1 MTCSTP
7 SCSRIVPCWSLTAFA
22 QMSGIWKRS
31 STLVVRML
39 AWMSVPMPTTTRSNS
54 CTDSWRRVSSLVE
67 SARTTCVSLP
77 FRDWTIRSSPSMPST
92 SVPLAMSSSAS
103 AWPNRPSPMT
113 ATASAS
119 ATRSRLDR
127 APNRLPLAN
136 DGPLLRE
143 LVQDVGAAQRQGGAE
158 GDRAEP
164 PDEHHR
170 DEYQLPHGGQARRD
184 ARREADGGEGGDG
197 LEEHLM
203 GGEGADEQERDR
215 AGDHH
220 RDREHRDADRLPVN

>member
-1 MTCSTP
+1 
-7 SCSRIVPCWSLTAFA
+7 
-22 QMSGIWKRS
+22 MSGIWKRS

-39 AWMSVPMPTTTRSNS
+39 AWMSEPMPTTTRSNS
-54 CTDSWRRVSSLVE
+54 CTDSWRSVSSLVE

-77 FRDWTIRSSPSMPST
+77 FSDCTIRSSPSMPST

-113 ATASAS
+113 ATESAS
-119 ATRSRLDR
+119 ATRSRLER

-143 LVQDVGAAQRQGGAE
+143 FVQDAGAAQRQGGAE
-158 GDRAEP
+158 RDRAEP
-164 PDEHHR
+164 PDEHER
-170 DEYQLPHGGQARRD
+170 DEHELPRAGQARGD
-184 ARREADGGEGGDG
+184 AGREAHRREGGDG

-203 GGEGADEQERDR
+203 GRETADQQERDG
-215 AGDHH
+215 AGEDD
-220 RDREHRDADRLPVN
+220 RDRQ